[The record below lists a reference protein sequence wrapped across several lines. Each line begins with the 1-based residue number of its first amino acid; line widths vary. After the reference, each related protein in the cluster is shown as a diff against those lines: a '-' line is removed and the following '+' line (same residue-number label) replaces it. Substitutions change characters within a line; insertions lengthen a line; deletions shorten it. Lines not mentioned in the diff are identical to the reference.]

1 MNEINLYIASL
12 SNRAF
17 GSEQRRT
24 RMNKVLVK
32 LGSRY
37 SGDFMEITRSMLTPA
52 KLEVRINV
60 TITTPH
66 SVSGTTGAR
75 WFPSFYLS
83 PTPRLS
89 L

>member
-17 GSEQRRT
+17 GSEQRRP
-24 RMNKVLVK
+24 RMNKVLVE

-75 WFPSFYLS
+75 WLPSFYFS
-83 PTPRLS
+83 PTHRLS